1 MSKTALFIRHQAR
14 PGKRDDVRRVWE
26 KHVKPRAA
34 ANPAHEAYYFC
45 YDRNDPD
52 VICVFQLYT
61 DEDAMQNF
69 PKGEWYAGYLKEV
82 GEFITVPPQITPAD
96 LIWAKS
102 LDQSS
107 QKATPT

>member
-1 MSKTALFIRHQAR
+1 MSQTALFIRHQAK
-14 PGKRDDVRRVWE
+14 PGKRDEVRRVWE

-45 YDRNDPD
+45 YDRNDAD

-61 DEDAMQNF
+61 DLPAMQDF
-69 PKGEWYAGYLKEV
+69 LKGAWYDDYLKEV
-82 GEFITVPPQITPAD
+82 GEFVAVAPQIAPAD

-102 LDQSS
+102 R
-107 QKATPT
+107 